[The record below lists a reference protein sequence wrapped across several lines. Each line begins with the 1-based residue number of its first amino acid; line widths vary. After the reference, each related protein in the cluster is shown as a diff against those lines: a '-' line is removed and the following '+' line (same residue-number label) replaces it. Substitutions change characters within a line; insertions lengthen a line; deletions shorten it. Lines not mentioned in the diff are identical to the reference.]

1 VSGYVTFVVENR
13 EMAGPLLQVQEVV
26 RAVGIEPMIG
36 ARAPVTG
43 LLVLR
48 GLPMPVVDL
57 RSGAEFGDAGDVLVL
72 APDGA
77 GAVGL
82 AVDRVLAV
90 LGPDDLT
97 PLGAEERRLAGLP
110 PYVEEV
116 RRDAGGRP
124 VLVVTLRRL
133 AGLVPA

>member
-1 VSGYVTFVVENR
+1 MSGYVTFVVENR

-48 GLPMPVVDL
+48 GVPLPVVDL

-72 APDGA
+72 TSEAD

-90 LGPDDLT
+90 LGPDGLS
-97 PLGAEERRLAGLP
+97 PLGGDGGRLAGLP

-116 RRDAGGRP
+116 RRDGAGRP

-133 AGLVPA
+133 AGLVPV